1 MFFDT
6 QLLNLDFVSIVDV
19 FILLYYFTFAS
30 LLIVAFVFDFKHKLI
45 PDFTSYGI
53 LALVL
58 IRLSVSSYQL
68 KAISYQLTYDF
79 LAALAVLALFGGIWY
94 FSQGRAMGFGD
105 VKLAPAITLF
115 LGFSNGILAILL
127 SFWLG
132 SFVGLFLIAYSKSRS
147 WHNKDRDL
155 AKGFSLKSEIP
166 FGPFLVLGAL
176 IALLWGERIIS
187 LYLNFLE

>member
-30 LLIVAFVFDFKHKLI
+30 LLIVAFVYDFKHKLI

-53 LALVL
+53 FALAI
-58 IRLSVSSYQL
+58 IRLVVSVLYPIPYTL
-68 KAISYQLTYDF
+68 YPALYDF
-79 LAALAVLALFGGIWY
+79 LAALAVFALFGGIWY
-94 FSQGRAMGFGD
+94 FSGGKAMGFGD

-115 LGFSNGILAILL
+115 LGFSKGILAILL

-132 SFVGLFLIAYSKSRS
+132 SVIGLFLIGYSKY
-147 WHNKDRDL
+147 KDRDL

-176 IALLWGERIIS
+176 IALLWGERIVE
-187 LYLNFLE
+187 LYFRFSSY